1 MNHNEIRH
9 MLSEYIDGAVSPE
22 DRTAIEEHLKTCER
36 CSDALKE
43 LRQTVAVIRSVEE
56 IDPPAWMTQKIM
68 AKVRKET
75 GKKKWFHRLFF
86 PLHIKLPLEAVGVLL
101 LAVTAV
107 FIYQNIQPS
116 MRTPNPLLEEYAPA
130 REPQLSGSAKNDEQ
144 KSTQLSRRAKKLPQA
159 PGYKA
164 LDMKQA
170 YEPPAPPALQSQAAA
185 PAPSFSKPA
194 EQPAVVPAEKKEAS
208 SASTENDRS
217 VVSRE
222 EANRGNMMMLRA
234 TTATGAAP
242 EAAAK
247 AKSSVPA
254 APVAGAA
261 VADKAIPAIIVQV
274 TNREAAAKKVEK
286 AITQVNGSIVRR
298 EAPGSKIVF
307 FVTIKAERAGELK
320 NKLKLLGEIKEQAG
334 EGGAL
339 KEQMELRIEVI
350 QK

>member
-9 MLSEYIDGAVSPE
+9 MLSEYIDGAVSPK

-36 CSDALKE
+36 CSEALKE
-43 LRQTVAVIRSVEE
+43 LRQTVAVIRTVEE
-56 IDPPAWMTQKIM
+56 LDPPAWMTQKIM
-68 AKVRKET
+68 AKVRVEAA
-75 GKKKWFHRLFF
+75 KKSWFHRLFF
-86 PLHIKLPLEAVGVLL
+86 PLHIKLPLEAVGVLF

-116 MRTPNPLLEEYAPA
+116 MRTPNPLVEEYAPA
-130 REPQLSGSAKNDEQ
+130 QEQLPSGIEKKEEQ

-170 YEPPAPPALQSQAAA
+170 YEPPAPPELQSQAAA
-185 PAPSFSKPA
+185 PAPAFSKPA
-194 EQPAVVPAEKKEAS
+194 EQPAVAPAEKKEAS
-208 SASTENDRS
+208 SASAENDQS

-222 EANRGNMMMLRA
+222 EANRGNMMMRA

-247 AKSSVPA
+247 AKSAVPA
-254 APVAGAA
+254 APISGAA
-261 VADKAIPAIIVQV
+261 VADKTMPAIIVLV
-274 TNREAAAKKVEK
+274 TDREAAAKEVEK
-286 AITQVNGSIVRR
+286 AITQMNGSIVRR

-320 NKLKLLGEIKEQAG
+320 NKLKLLGEIKEQTG
-334 EGGAL
+334 EWGAL